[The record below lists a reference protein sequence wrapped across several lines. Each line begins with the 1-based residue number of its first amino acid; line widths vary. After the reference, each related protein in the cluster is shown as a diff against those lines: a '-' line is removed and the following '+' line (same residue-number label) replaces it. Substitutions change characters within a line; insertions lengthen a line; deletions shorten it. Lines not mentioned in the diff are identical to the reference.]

1 MLVRNEKYP
10 DHAQHRDDPD
20 EFIPADVIAD
30 ISDLPD
36 WSQLSRPLNRKAI
49 ANRCP
54 SGRWGLPSARPFT
67 HPNPKGLPCPPATGS
82 TVTGSGS

>member
-1 MLVRNEKYP
+1 VRDEKYP

-36 WSQLSRPLNRKAI
+36 WSQLSRPLNRE
-49 ANRCP
+49 
-54 SGRWGLPSARPFT
+54 
-67 HPNPKGLPCPPATGS
+67 
-82 TVTGSGS
+82 